1 MNNLVFCAIIAI
13 SKTKERLVIMDRK
26 NTPSDDLQK
35 KIFAKNLNF
44 YITKSG
50 KQQNEIAKDLGFPP
64 TTFNTWCVGKVMPK
78 MGKVQALVDYFGILK
93 SDLLEE
99 KNKEDSASI
108 SNLIP
113 ITTHKLP
120 MLGEI
125 ACGEPRF
132 TNENRESYVDAGTD
146 IKADFCLKAKGDS
159 MINARIH
166 DGDIVFIHRQ
176 DIVENGEIAAV
187 VVNHDSEAT
196 LKRFFY
202 YRERA
207 TLILKPEN
215 PAYEDLIFQNEEL
228 NEVHVLGKAIAFQSD
243 VK

>member
-1 MNNLVFCAIIAI
+1 MTLEQLGDKRGAGKSTVRKWENGMIKDMRRDKIQKLANALGVSPSHFFECDSSVNFNRNI
-13 SKTKERLVIMDRK
+13 S
-26 NTPSDDLQK
+26 
-35 KIFAKNLNF
+35 
-44 YITKSG
+44 
-50 KQQNEIAKDLGFPP
+50 
-64 TTFNTWCVGKVMPK
+64 
-78 MGKVQALVDYFGILK
+78 
-93 SDLLEE
+93 
-99 KNKEDSASI
+99 SI
-108 SNLIP
+108 SNIFP

-125 ACGEPRF
+125 ACGEPKY
-132 TNENRESYVDAGTD
+132 TNEDRESYMDAGTN
-146 IKADFCLKAKGDS
+146 IEADFCLRAKDDS

-166 DGDIVFIHRQ
+166 DGDIVFIRRQ

-187 VVNHDSEAT
+187 VVNNDSEAT
-196 LKRFFY
+196 LKRFY
-202 YRERA
+202 YYQERA

>member
-1 MNNLVFCAIIAI
+1 
-13 SKTKERLVIMDRK
+13 MDRISTTSQRLEELMQFYDI
-26 NTPSDDLQK
+26 NQNDICK
-35 KIFAKNLNF
+35 KTGIP
-44 YITKSG
+44 KSAMSMYVSG
-50 KQQNEIAKDLGFPP
+50 QRFPRQNRI
-64 TTFNTWCVGKVMPK
+64 
-78 MGKVQALVDYFGILK
+78 
-93 SDLLEE
+93 SDLAEAYGVSETWLMGYDVPMKPDNE
-99 KNKEDSASI
+99 NRLNL
-108 SNLIP
+108 SNIYP
-113 ITTHKLP
+113 IEVHRFP

-132 TNENRESYVDAGTD
+132 TNEDRESYVDAGTD
-146 IKADFCLKAKGDS
+146 VKADFCLKAKGNS

-196 LKRFFY
+196 LKRFYY
-202 YRERA
+202 YRDRA